1 MTIAARKRGDRRGR
15 ANLEQVASF
24 RNSGHTVGNEP
35 SPSLAALLAIMHL
48 EAHLTST
55 DFAHVFAQLT
65 PLRISLDPNS
75 DKRFLALSPPAH
87 VGIVAS
93 RGLRIVTDL
102 QLQWDVIG
110 LRVPV
115 SMKRVSVLLSPSIAE
130 VDGQMVLMFGVRIE
144 DADLSAIPSFVEN
157 VLLDRVNDALAK
169 NKSSICWR
177 FMETLDFSFRL
188 PELVSPRYRVRLFAS
203 SGAVRVDHH
212 SLVLSVDWG
221 LEAHPHEVHD
231 APVVAEDEVG

>member
-1 MTIAARKRGDRRGR
+1 MGDE
-15 ANLEQVASF
+15 L
-24 RNSGHTVGNEP
+24 

-65 PLRISLDPNS
+65 PLRISLDASS
-75 DKRFLALSPPAH
+75 DKRFLALHPPAH

-110 LRVPV
+110 VRVPV
-115 SMKRVSVLLSPSIAE
+115 SMKRVSLLLSPTVGDS
-130 VDGQMVLMFGVRIE
+130 DGQLVLFFGVRIE
-144 DADLSAIPSFVEN
+144 DADLSAIPSFVES
-157 VLLDRVNDALAK
+157 VLLDRVNDALRK
-169 NKSSICWR
+169 NKASICWR

-188 PELVSPRYRVRLFAS
+188 PHSVSPRYRVRLYAS
-203 SGAVRVDHH
+203 SGTVRVDPHT
-212 SLVLSVDWG
+212 LVLSVDWG
-221 LEAHPHEVHD
+221 LEAHPHEVRD
-231 APVVAEDEVG
+231 APVVTEDEVG